1 MLKSVA
7 LIAIASLLAAGQ
19 AIAEPSDDE
28 IMSMTAI
35 KWAGMN
41 CGKLI
46 SDSDYQ
52 TALAFTNKLD
62 PKKSAFAMRRLK
74 AMVSKA
80 SSREIACQSIVD
92 AMTDG

>member
-1 MLKSVA
+1 MLKPVA
-7 LIAIASLLAAGQ
+7 ILVIASLLASGQ
-19 AIAEPSDDE
+19 AVAEPSDDE
-28 IMSMTAI
+28 IMSMTAL

-41 CGKLI
+41 CGKMI

-52 TALAFTNKLD
+52 AALDYTNKLD
-62 PKKSAFAMRRLK
+62 PEKSAFAMRRLK

-80 SSREIACQSIVD
+80 SNRDVACKSIID